1 MTTPEEVRATDGRVP
16 GRRGIATRKRLLEA
30 TAELLAHGSYR
41 DIKVIDIAREAGTS
55 PATFYQY
62 FPDVEHAIMALA
74 EDLTPDGAHLAS
86 LVRDDWR
93 GEMGMATARRVV
105 EAFLAYY
112 DSHRAVFR
120 VVDLLTEEGDL
131 RFQRLRTRALAG
143 ITDAFRDVVAEHK
156 AEGKLGP
163 EVDATATAYVLTA
176 LLAHVAA
183 HQYGFEFWGVR
194 TATTVETV
202 ARILYWALTGRR
214 PPTSR
219 PGLR

>member
-1 MTTPEEVRATDGRVP
+1 MTTSEPVRATDGRVP

-30 TAELLAHGSYR
+30 TAELLGRSSYR

-62 FPDVEHAIMALA
+62 FPDVEHALLVLA
-74 EDLTPDGAHLAS
+74 EDLTPEGAHLAG
-86 LVRDDWR
+86 LVRGDWR
-93 GEMGMATARRVV
+93 GEAGMETARRVT

-143 ITDAFRDVVAEHK
+143 ITEAFREVIAEHK

-163 EVDATATAYVLTA
+163 EVDPTATAYVLTA

-202 ARILYWALTGRR
+202 ARILYWTVTGKKPPVGRARR
-214 PPTSR
+214 
-219 PGLR
+219 